1 MPASY
6 PNQVRSF
13 STKQNVVDTV
23 DASHPN
29 SLQEEVVA
37 IESILGLNPQTSTTP
52 NPSNTFNGASNA
64 FSTVSARLANIETGI
79 VSDSHTQYV
88 RKTADGPQS
97 NKIQAG
103 LSTNRALIVQG
114 ALNQTAPIQE
124 WQGSGNEIL
133 AGITADG
140 TFTGKVLAAQIQGQ
154 VSAVAA
160 DATVEQKSSSFTLAV
175 ADKNKLIYCI
185 NTNTTVDLTITVP
198 ADTGVVQND
207 FPIGSQI
214 NIVRGQVG
222 NVVFANPG
230 VPSVNA
236 TPGLKLRA
244 RWSGATLVKVAAN
257 TWWLSGDLSA

>member
-6 PNQVRSF
+6 PSQVRVF
-13 STKQNVVDTV
+13 TTKQNIIDTV
-23 DASHPN
+23 DAAHPN

-37 IESILGLNPQTSTTP
+37 IENTLGLNPATSTTP
-52 NPSNTFNGASNA
+52 NPSNTFNSSSNNFA
-64 FSTVSARLANIETGI
+64 TVTARLANIETGI

-114 ALNQTAPIQE
+114 ALNQSAPIQE

-140 TFTGKVLAAQIQGQ
+140 TFTGKVLAANIQGS
-154 VSAVAA
+154 VTAIPA
-160 DATVEQKSSSFTLAV
+160 DATVEQKSESFTLAL
-175 ADKNKLIYCI
+175 ADKNKLFYLVNTSTLTDLVITIPTDSI
-185 NTNTTVDLTITVP
+185 N
-198 ADTGVVQND
+198 
-207 FPIGSQI
+207 FPVGSQI
-214 NIVRGQVG
+214 NFVRGQTG
-222 NVVFANPG
+222 NVVFAATSPA
-230 VPSVNA
+230 SVNA

-244 RWSGATLVKVAAN
+244 RWSGATLVKVASN
-257 TWWLSGDLSA
+257 TWWLSGDLTA